1 MATILEYKCPACGGK
16 AEFDSGLQKMKC
28 PFCDTTFDVSEM
40 AQQDQVLD
48 QEPQQDSAQDPTQE
62 PQQEDESQQWEES
75 EAAQMQVFA
84 CNSCGGELVTDQ
96 NTVATHCPYC
106 DNPVVLAGRLSGGL
120 KPDLVIPFKLDKEY
134 AKNSFRRHCEGK
146 KLLSKSFYSDSRLD
160 EIKGVYVP
168 FWLFDADVDAS
179 INYKAT
185 KVRSW
190 SNSSY
195 TYTETKHYS
204 VVRDGFL
211 AFQRIPVDGSS
222 KMPDDMMESI
232 EPYDSRQ
239 AVNFQTAYLSGYM
252 ADKYDVTVQQSM
264 ERAERRIKASA
275 ESVFRSTVTGYTTVN
290 TTSSNIQTK
299 NSKTKYA
306 LYPVWMLTT
315 IWEGQKYT
323 FAMNGQTGKFVGDLP
338 MSKKAYWLWWA
349 LWTGILSAGAFIVL
363 FILKQ
368 MGIL

>member
-16 AEFDSGLQKMKC
+16 AEFDSSLQKMKC
-28 PFCDTTFDVSEM
+28 PFCDTTFDVKDMAEM
-40 AQQDQVLD
+40 DQVL
-48 QEPQQDSAQDPTQE
+48 EQE
-62 PQQEDESQQWEES
+62 PQQEPEQDSQWESQNQHWEES

-120 KPDLVIPFKLDKEY
+120 KPDLVIPFQLDKEY
-134 AKNSFRRHCEGK
+134 AKNAFRRHCAGK
-146 KLLSKSFYSDSRLD
+146 KLLPKSFYSDSRLE

-168 FWLFDADVDAS
+168 FWLFDADADAK
-179 INYKAT
+179 INFNAT

-190 SNSSY
+190 STSDY
-195 TYTETKHYS
+195 IYTETKYYS

-211 AFQRIPVDGSS
+211 CFERIPVDGSS

-232 EPYDSRQ
+232 EPFDSRQ
-239 AVNFQTAYLSGYM
+239 AVNFQTAYLSGYL
-252 ADKYDVTVQQSM
+252 ADKYDITAEQSI
-264 ERAERRIKASA
+264 ERANRRIKSSA
-275 ESVFRSTVTGYTTVN
+275 ESAFRNTVTGYTTVN
-290 TTSSNIQTK
+290 TTASNVKTK
-299 NSKTKYA
+299 NGKTKYA

-315 IWEGQKYT
+315 LWNGKKYT

-338 MSKKAYWLWWA
+338 MSQKAYWLWWA
-349 LWTGILSAGAFIVL
+349 IWSGILSMGAIIIL